1 LFRLGRQFRLSE
13 RLHQTATGGYEGIDT
28 LAFNRK

>member
-1 LFRLGRQFRLSE
+1 LSE